1 VGEHL
6 PAWQRAVLAVDDGV
20 ARVAIQRR
28 AGPVIVA
35 LGLTGFLL
43 FGMRDGALGVAWPS
57 IRASFGQPLSALGL
71 LLVSSLVGYLVASTA
86 SGRLS
91 LRIPVGRQLILAS
104 CAASLGV
111 SSFAFSTH
119 WLLLVAGSCLLGVA
133 NGTVD
138 VNVNAYLA
146 LRHGVRTLNLVH
158 AGWGVGTALG
168 PLAVT
173 ASLALN
179 GSWRAAYVV
188 LLGFEVLL
196 LGGFVLT
203 RRLWDASRVAPPR
216 DRHGAAP
223 SSPAAHTTLAGTL
236 ALFSVYAGL
245 ELGTGQWAFTFLA
258 GGHGVATTPAGLA
271 VAAYWGALT
280 AGRVVAS
287 RFGNR
292 LRPTTLLDLCLGI
305 TTVGF
310 VVVLAYPGALLA
322 GCGLV
327 IAGAGLGP
335 IFPTLVSLTPHR
347 VGPER
352 TSTVMGYQLSS
363 AALGGSVISAVIGVA
378 LQQFG
383 ARALGVIVVVG
394 VGVLIAL
401 RGITRGSEG
410 T

>member
-1 VGEHL
+1 M
-6 PAWQRAVLAVDDGV
+6 
-20 ARVAIQRR
+20 RVAIPRR
-28 AGPVIVA
+28 SGQVIVA

-43 FGMRDGALGVAWPS
+43 FGMREGAVGVAWPS

-86 SGRLS
+86 SGRLAM
-91 LRIPVGRQLILAS
+91 RIPVGRQLILAS
-104 CAASLGV
+104 CAATLGV
-111 SSFAFSTH
+111 SSFAFSTQ

-179 GSWRAAYVV
+179 GSGRPAYVV
-188 LLGFEVLL
+188 LLCFEVLL

-203 RRLWDASRVAPPR
+203 RHLWDSSRASTPR
-216 DRHGAAP
+216 DRHAAP
-223 SSPAAHTTLAGTL
+223 PSSHTAHTALVGTL
-236 ALFSVYAGL
+236 ALFSAYAGL
-245 ELGTGQWAFTFLA
+245 ELGTGQWAFTFLV
-258 GGHGVATTPAGLA
+258 GGHGVAATLAGLA

-280 AGRVVAS
+280 AGRIAAS

-292 LRPTTLLDLCLGI
+292 LRATTLLDLCLGI
-305 TTVGF
+305 TSVGF
-310 VVVLAYPGALLA
+310 IVVLVYPDALLA

-335 IFPTLVSLTPHR
+335 IFPTLVSLTPQR

-352 TSTVMGYQLSS
+352 TSAVMGYQLSA

-383 ARALGVIVVVG
+383 PRALGVIVVLG
-394 VGVLIAL
+394 VGMLIGL
-401 RGITRGSEG
+401 RAITRGTEG